1 MVEALDH
8 EEVLSSED
16 VGRSMRSEVP
26 RSSHADWTPPTDR
39 RSPVDIVE
47 AQNADRVPWLVP
59 LRRGRMSASP
69 FTFYR
74 GSAAIMAADLAATP
88 TSGLTV
94 QLCGDGHLAN
104 FGVYGSP
111 ERNLV
116 FDLNDFDETL
126 PGPFEWD
133 LKRLAASFTIA
144 AQHRSFGEDT
154 QRGLA
159 ETAALA
165 YRTSMRNFAKQGWLQ
180 NWYAHVGEQD
190 LLELVT
196 ERGGTKKQVKAV
208 RKAVMKARSRDS
220 LKAATKLVEK
230 VDGGYRFHSSPPV
243 LVPLRDLPEAQD
255 LEGMDERVAASFDSY
270 RSSLTED
277 IRSLVDHYEL
287 VDVALKVVGV
297 GSVGTRCLVAL
308 CIGRDPGDVVLLQIK
323 EATSS
328 VLEAHLP
335 QSRYQLHGRRVVEGQ
350 RLMQASSDIFLGW
363 SKSVQGHH
371 YYWRQLKDWKGSA
384 DLDDITGRGLERYA
398 EICGYTMARAH
409 AVSGDPVGIAG
420 YLGKGTVF
428 DKAIGEFA
436 MQYANQNA
444 ADYQT
449 FMEAIDG
456 GLAIEKDP
464 DS

>member
-1 MVEALDH
+1 MTRYDTNEGNLPMVESLEP
-8 EEVLSSED
+8 EEVSSSED
-16 VGRSMRSEVP
+16 VGRSLRKEVP
-26 RSSHADWTPPTDR
+26 RSSHADWTPPADR
-39 RSPVDIVE
+39 RNPVDIVE

-94 QLCGDGHLAN
+94 QLCGDGHLSN

-133 LKRLAASFTIA
+133 VKRLAASFTIA
-144 AQHRSFGEDT
+144 AQHRGFGEDT

-159 ETAALA
+159 ETTAGA
-165 YRTSMRNFAKQGWLQ
+165 YRSSMRRFAEQGWLV
-180 NWYAHVGEQD
+180 NWYDRLDEHD
-190 LLELVT
+190 LLEVVK
-196 ERGGTKKQVKAV
+196 ERGGTKKQVKRM
-208 RKAVMKARSRDS
+208 RKAGTKARSRDS

-230 VDGGYRFHSSPPV
+230 VNGDYRFQSSPPV
-243 LVPLRDLPEAQD
+243 LVPLREVPEARD
-255 LEGMDERVAASFDSY
+255 VEGIDEIVAEAFRSY
-270 RSSLTED
+270 RASIAED
-277 IRSLVDHYEL
+277 IRSLVDHYEV

-297 GSVGTRCLVAL
+297 GSVGTRCWVAL
-308 CIGRDPGDVVLLQIK
+308 CLGRDPSDVLLLQIK

-335 QSRYQLHGRRVVEGQ
+335 RSRYKNHGRRVVEGQ

-363 SKSVQGHH
+363 SKGIRDRH
-371 YYWRQLKDWKGSA
+371 YYWRQLKDWKGSVNLETA
-384 DLDDITGRGLERYA
+384 TGRGFEHYA
-398 EICGYTMARAH
+398 GICGYTMARAH
-409 AVSGDPVGIAG
+409 AVSGDDRRVSR
-420 YLGKGTVF
+420 KG
-428 DKAIGEFA
+428 
-436 MQYANQNA
+436 N
-444 ADYQT
+444 
-449 FMEAIDG
+449 
-456 GLAIEKDP
+456 GLRQGHG
-464 DS
+464 

>member
-1 MVEALDH
+1 MVDSLDSA
-8 EEVLSSED
+8 EVSSSQD
-16 VGRSMRSEVP
+16 VGRSLRKEVP
-26 RSSHADWTPPTDR
+26 RSSQADWTPPADR
-39 RSPVDIVE
+39 RNAVDIVE

-59 LRRGRMSASP
+59 LRRGRMSASA
-69 FTFYR
+69 FTFFR
-74 GSAAIMAADLAATP
+74 GSAAIMAADLATTP

-94 QLCGDGHLAN
+94 QLSGDGHLSN

-133 LKRLAASFTIA
+133 VKRLAASFTIA
-144 AQHRSFGEDT
+144 GQHRGFGEDT

-159 ETAALA
+159 ETSVLA
-165 YRTSMRNFAKQGWLQ
+165 YRSSMRHFASQGWLET
-180 NWYAHVGEQD
+180 WYAHVGEQE
-190 LLELVT
+190 LIELVKD
-196 ERGGTKKQVKAV
+196 RGASKKEVKRM
-208 RKAVMKARSRDS
+208 RKAGTKARSRDS

-230 VDGGYRFHSSPPV
+230 VDGEYRFQSSPPV
-243 LVPLRDLPEAQD
+243 LVPLRDLPETQD
-255 LEGMDERVAASFDSY
+255 IEDMDERVEASFSSY
-270 RSSLTED
+270 RSSLSDD

-308 CIGRDPGDVVLLQIK
+308 CIGRGPTDVLLLQIK

-335 QSRYQLHGRRVVEGQ
+335 KSRYQLHGRRVVEGQ

-384 DLDDITGRGLERYA
+384 DLDAITGRGLEHYA

-409 AVSGDPVGIAG
+409 AASGDPAAIAA

-444 ADYQT
+444 ADYQAFT
-449 FMEAIDG
+449 EAIDG
-456 GLAIEKDP
+456 GLPIEYDA